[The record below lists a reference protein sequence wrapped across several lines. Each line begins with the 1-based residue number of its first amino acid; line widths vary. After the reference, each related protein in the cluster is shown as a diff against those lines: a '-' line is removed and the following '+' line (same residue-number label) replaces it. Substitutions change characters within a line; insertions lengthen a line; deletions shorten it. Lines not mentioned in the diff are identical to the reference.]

1 MLEEMAN
8 FKLFDGMNDWAQI
21 LGDSVGRHSS
31 AHRGDVQPRNL
42 AAPLALC
49 PGLLPRRSRR
59 HLLQVLKLPEL
70 FSSAVDS
77 RQGDQ
82 MIWEKSAIFL
92 KVAKTV
98 AKQNNAKL
106 QTLF

>member
-8 FKLFDGMNDWAQI
+8 FKLFDRMNDWAQI

-42 AAPLALC
+42 AAPFALC

-70 FSSAVDS
+70 FSSAIDS

-82 MIWEKSAIFL
+82 MIWEKSANFL
-92 KVAKTV
+92 KCS
-98 AKQNNAKL
+98 QNCC
-106 QTLF
+106 QTK